1 MAPGCATPVFSPALV
16 EPGEARFSVHAAL
29 AEVNAFRRSHGLKP
43 LVLDQRL
50 LRAAVMH
57 ANYQASRGAIGHRGA
72 GGSKA
77 EDRAERVGYR
87 PILAAE
93 NVASGHKSFSEALRG
108 WQGSAPHRRN
118 LLLPDAEAAGI
129 AVSYRG
135 GRAYYTLVLGAER

>member
-1 MAPGCATPVFSPALV
+1 MASGCGTHVPSPALV
-16 EPGEARFSVHAAL
+16 EPGQARFSAHAGL
-29 AEVNAFRRSHGLKP
+29 AEVNAFRRAHGLKP

-50 LRAAVMH
+50 LHAAVIQ
-57 ANYQASRGAIGHRGA
+57 ADYQARRGAIGHRGA

-77 EDRAERVGYR
+77 EDRAEHAGYK

-93 NVASGHKSFSEALRG
+93 NVASGQKSFSEALRG
-108 WQGSAPHRRN
+108 WQRSAPHRRN